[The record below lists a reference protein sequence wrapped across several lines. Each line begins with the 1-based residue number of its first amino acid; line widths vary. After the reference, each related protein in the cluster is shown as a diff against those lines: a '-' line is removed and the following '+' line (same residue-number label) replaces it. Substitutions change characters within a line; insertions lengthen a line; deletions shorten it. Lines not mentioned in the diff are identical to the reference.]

1 MLSAMQGNIGL
12 DLAHQHLPN
21 MILLDLHLPDI
32 QGEEVLARLRSDPV
46 TRDIP
51 VVIITADATP
61 GQVQRLIASGAA
73 AYLTKPLNVSQFLD
87 LLDELLVDAEF

>member
-1 MLSAMQGNIGL
+1 
-12 DLAHQHLPN
+12 
-21 MILLDLHLPDI
+21 
-32 QGEEVLARLRSDPV
+32 
-46 TRDIP
+46 

-73 AYLTKPLNVSQFLD
+73 AYLTKPLNVSQFLE